1 MENLDNARHDHQKSK
16 SDIVNLVKQMLAQDK
31 WGDEEYKKQL
41 QELVAKDQELVR
53 EVTRII
59 KEKREQLDYFEN

>member
-1 MENLDNARHDHQKSK
+1 MENLDNARHDHQKNK

-59 KEKREQLDYFEN
+59 KEKRE

>member
-1 MENLDNARHDHQKSK
+1 MENLDNARHDQQKNK

-41 QELVAKDQELVR
+41 
-53 EVTRII
+53 
-59 KEKREQLDYFEN
+59 